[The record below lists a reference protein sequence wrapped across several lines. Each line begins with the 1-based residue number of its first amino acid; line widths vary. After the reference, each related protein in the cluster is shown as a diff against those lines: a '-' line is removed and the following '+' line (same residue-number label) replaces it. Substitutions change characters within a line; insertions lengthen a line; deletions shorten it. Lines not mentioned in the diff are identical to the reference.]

1 MSTHWVGPGS
11 VLACPGWACG
21 RWAGWV
27 GRACPPLSLGWPPP
41 DSCLLGGERYYLAS
55 VAGDLPGCCT
65 SAAGKVAGSLE
76 PRKPQNIKHMLK
88 YFSCTFCMYL
98 LDNCWIFTDFI
109 NKVTYST
116 INDQVRILITKKLQ
130 FL

>member
-55 VAGDLPGCCT
+55 VAGDRPGCCT

-76 PRKPQNIKHMLK
+76 PRATIHHYLCDHALK
-88 YFSCTFCMYL
+88 SNSFTK
-98 LDNCWIFTDFI
+98 LD
-109 NKVTYST
+109 SG
-116 INDQVRILITKKLQ
+116 RGGGS
-130 FL
+130 